1 MYIFIYLKYQYF
13 YFRHQYIYFEKERL
27 KGVSRPYHTANVCQR
42 SKFNCYTFFVVPIF
56 LLDSIIVH
64 EKTLFLVER
73 IGQRMIQLQHGRE
86 STNAILKE
94 LEHFQLL

>member
-1 MYIFIYLKYQYF
+1 MLKK
-13 YFRHQYIYFEKERL
+13 IL
-27 KGVSRPYHTANVCQR
+27 NGCSRPYHTANVCQG
-42 SKFNCYTFFVVPIF
+42 SKFNCHKFFAVPIF